1 MEAVEQTRLPMP
13 YAKLLE
19 LAQAHISEAYTALLT
34 DADRTRYLPIYLER
48 FLTDT
53 GYTVS
58 GMTREVLLGRLVDDM
73 ARYSVLTAYLEDPK
87 VEEININAWDD
98 IAVTYTDGR
107 TVKPEAHFES
117 PQQAVD
123 TVKRLLRN
131 SGAVIDD
138 ASPISMGH
146 LTAAFG

>member
-1 MEAVEQTRLPMP
+1 MDTVEQTRLPMP

-58 GMTREVLLGRLVDDM
+58 GMTREALLGRLVDDM
-73 ARYSVLTAYLEDPK
+73 AR
-87 VEEININAWDD
+87 
-98 IAVTYTDGR
+98 
-107 TVKPEAHFES
+107 
-117 PQQAVD
+117 
-123 TVKRLLRN
+123 
-131 SGAVIDD
+131 
-138 ASPISMGH
+138 
-146 LTAAFG
+146 